1 MKIEESVTEDNIMR
15 LTLLIDEEQEYLKK
29 KDKNDNYWK

>member
-15 LTLLIDEEQEYLKK
+15 LTLLIDEEQDYPKK
-29 KDKNDNYWK
+29 KR